1 MLTAVLAARSKLY
14 TPCFQGIYCAES
26 RSISRKFKY
35 YMLKTTIKII
45 IKKNALF
52 APKKDS

>member
-45 IKKNALF
+45 IIKNALF